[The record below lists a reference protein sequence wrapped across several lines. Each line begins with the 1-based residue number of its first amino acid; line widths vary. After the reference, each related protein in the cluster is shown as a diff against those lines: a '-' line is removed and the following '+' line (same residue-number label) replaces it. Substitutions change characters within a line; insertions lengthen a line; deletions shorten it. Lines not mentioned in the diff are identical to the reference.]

1 MRVEDGADE
10 GRARAT
16 KGLPVLFKRARPW
29 AARLLHGD
37 TGRQLIATSVSSW
50 THSFVP
56 YPRYLQ
62 RMVPDTEGAA
72 KYRGVPEFRMYM
84 RTAVL
89 VTPASKSV
97 ILKQRVALGAM
108 EGDVVRVCGGGEW
121 CRGML
126 RRAGTC
132 ARRGQRGPVL
142 VTLRHSAGCDG
153 GCLP

>member
-108 EGDVVRVCGGGEW
+108 EGDVVRVCGGG
-121 CRGML
+121 GMVS
-126 RRAGTC
+126 RNAQTSGDMCSPRAARASTC
-132 ARRGQRGPVL
+132 
-142 VTLRHSAGCDG
+142 HSASLCG
-153 GCLP
+153 L